1 MWLFGVATCIVGV
14 QLAMVT
20 TGVKL
25 PVNYDSLP
33 LHKPASVVSN
43 HMLQCEAHLI
53 SFLHLGT
60 LASIYT
66 YTHVLVRVKFYTDGH
81 CATS

>member
-25 PVNYDSLP
+25 PDSLP

-60 LASIYT
+60 LASILYT
-66 YTHVLVRVKFYTDGH
+66 CTGSYTGLYMYVHW
-81 CATS
+81 